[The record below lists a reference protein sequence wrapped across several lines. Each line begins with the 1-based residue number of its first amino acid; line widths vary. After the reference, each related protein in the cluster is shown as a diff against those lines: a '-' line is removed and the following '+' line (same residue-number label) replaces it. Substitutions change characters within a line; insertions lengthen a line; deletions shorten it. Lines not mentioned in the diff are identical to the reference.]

1 MNVRALKLYFF
12 AIIWTPGSL
21 GSLKII
27 CLTIRCY
34 WNILSET
41 IRIGLIDQRDNLP
54 FQALDNISGE
64 YFGYYMDLAKT
75 IVQMSGFDHMQ
86 IINSSKYDDLGQFSY
101 PSQFLSFHT
110 H

>member
-1 MNVRALKLYFF
+1 
-12 AIIWTPGSL
+12 
-21 GSLKII
+21 
-27 CLTIRCY
+27 
-34 WNILSET
+34 
-41 IRIGLIDQRDNLP
+41 
-54 FQALDNISGE
+54 
-64 YFGYYMDLAKT
+64 MDLAKT